1 MIYGRKFFDRG
12 LERPVAK
19 VQPNPFKFVHKAFQL
34 KYTLFL
40 CSMVGFS
47 ILLFVVPV
55 WYFLNQNYEIFSRIA
70 FDTHVDLI
78 EHLER
83 ELVWLAIFAFLA
95 ATVVLS
101 FSVFIGMR
109 LTAMMIGPLIRM
121 EKHMRIVTL
130 GDWSSHDF
138 RIREHD
144 DYRGIFET
152 YSYLYRSLRAQTQSE
167 LKLLEKLSID
177 PNNREALAIWQNLVD
192 SKKRQLNTHTGAASM
207 PIAAVA
213 SKSDEVAVR
222 RHAS

>member
-40 CSMVGFS
+40 CAMTGFA
-47 ILLFVVPV
+47 ILLFILPV
-55 WYFLNQNYEIFSRIA
+55 WYFLNQNYDVFSRIA
-70 FDTHVDLI
+70 FDTHVELI

-83 ELVWLAIFAFLA
+83 ELVWLAIFAFLSSI
-95 ATVVLS
+95 VVLS
-101 FSVFIGMR
+101 LSAFIGMR
-109 LTAMMIGPLIRM
+109 LTAMMIGPLLRM
-121 EKHMRIVTL
+121 EKHMRTVTL
-130 GDWSSHDF
+130 GDWSTHDF

-152 YSYLYRSLRAQTQSE
+152 YSYLYRSLRAQTLSE

-177 PNNREALAIWQNLVD
+177 PHNREALAIWQNLVD
-192 SKKRQLNTHTGAASM
+192 AKKNQLNHHSTTG